1 MEFYLFDLEGGFSH
15 FALIYANN
23 EDDATRLY
31 KRCVGDNKE
40 NMSPKVIPSKTAFE
54 VITLES
60 ILFSDLDR
68 IVEKIEEAQCTKK
81 AMLVIG

>member
-15 FALIYANN
+15 FALIYANS
-23 EDDATRLY
+23 EDDAIKLY
-31 KRCVGDNKE
+31 KRCIGDSKE
-40 NMSPKVIPSKTAFE
+40 NMSPKVIPNRTAFD

-68 IVEKIEEAQCTKK
+68 IVEKIEEAQRTKK